1 MKCEEDINECKEDDP
16 CAENNTI
23 ECVNTDGS
31 YECRCEIGWEG
42 EDCTEEK
49 KYCEDELCLNGG
61 TCNEDH
67 SNENGYNCSCEDT
80 GFEGLNCENDIEECF
95 TNTCENGEC
104 EEPAPGN
111 FSCNCGTTGY
121 YGDLCEIPCKGDD
134 GNCLND
140 ATCKVSK
147 TDNQS
152 VMSTECM
159 CADGFEGYLCED
171 KTDESSG
178 SQIMKFAKSEKG
190 IIVFV
195 LLGILIILM
204 IVVVL
209 LVIIHRLKRSRAKS
223 GDYFPRPTERIVNV
237 FQIPVESDL
246 QLPKEER
253 LI

>member
-1 MKCEEDINECKEDDP
+1 MKCQADIDECKEGEYP
-16 CAENNTI
+16 CAENNLI
-23 ECVNTDGS
+23 ECVNSDGS
-31 YECRCEIGWEG
+31 YECRCENGWEG

-49 KYCEDELCLNGG
+49 KFCEEDKPCLNGG
-61 TCNEDH
+61 TCN
-67 SNENGYNCSCEDT
+67 
-80 GFEGLNCENDIEECF
+80 
-95 TNTCENGEC
+95 

-111 FSCNCGTTGY
+111 FSCNCGATGY

-147 TDNQS
+147 ADNQS
-152 VMSTECM
+152 VMSTECK
-159 CADGFEGYLCED
+159 CADGFEGDLCED
-171 KTDESSG
+171 KTDSD
-178 SQIMKFAKSEKG
+178 SQFMKFAKSEKG

-195 LLGILIILM
+195 LLGVLIILM
-204 IVVVL
+204 TTVVL
-209 LVIIHRLKRSRAKS
+209 LVTIHRLKRSRAKS
-223 GDYFPRPTERIVNV
+223 GDYFPSPTERTVNV